1 MSDKEEAKIEEAKIE
16 GLISLP
22 MRIRGNH
29 SNKFRSIKVISN
41 HYYLSVKKAEKLTI
55 FSVRFTPY
63 IPD

>member
-1 MSDKEEAKIEEAKIE
+1 MSDQEEAKIGEAKIE

-41 HYYLSVKKAEKLTI
+41 HYYLSVKKA
-55 FSVRFTPY
+55 
-63 IPD
+63 